1 MARGGTAR
9 RQLPPPLP
17 PEERTVGQLVA
28 EAIRMYG
35 TRPLVAVLIGAVVV
49 AVNVLAIAVPRDVA
63 LALSPVALGLALTP
77 AYLLAIGAV
86 TGASLRSRDALRAF
100 LVGVLVMLPFPYLVF
115 TLVLPGL
122 AWLALVGL
130 SVPAALVERL
140 PAWDALK
147 RGVAL
152 ARADY
157 VHALGGLCALAIVV
171 FVTQASVYLALRA
184 YAESAAQVAAALAAL
199 VASPLLFFGGALLYV
214 DQEARL
220 RAKRARG

>member
-1 MARGGTAR
+1 
-9 RQLPPPLP
+9 
-17 PEERTVGQLVA
+17 
-28 EAIRMYG
+28 MYG

-49 AVNVLAIAVPRDVA
+49 AVNVLAIAVPRDLA

-77 AYLLAIGAV
+77 AYLLAIAAV
-86 TGASLRSRDALRAF
+86 TGASLRSDQAVRAF

-140 PAWDALK
+140 PVWDALK

-152 ARADY
+152 GRADY

-220 RAKRARG
+220 RARAARR